1 MTPPPS
7 KKPRLSPS
15 PCPCP
20 SLATPSLTTPSLTD
34 TRTEKSDSGRPAIKG
49 SAVSQSAAEAAVGI
63 TEFVNAALPAW
74 TGVLKTRYTDF
85 LVNEVDPL
93 GRVVH
98 LTSLAP
104 PPSASDRPSAKDE
117 RFNAAKATAAASATT
132 PATAVEAKAS
142 AVEQLSAFVPADVA
156 AAIVALS
163 VAAPGAAEAITTPAI
178 AGKEDRGAFHALV
191 RTLFASALVTET
203 LTATAGPTAA
213 AEGAIAVKRSNPAA
227 AATDRRRSRRGGKNH
242 RNPKQAGWQQL
253 GGEYCH
259 FTLYKENRDTMDV
272 VSLLGR
278 LLRFPPPNSHH
289 HRGHGPG
296 SGGGNRA
303 ISFAGTK
310 DRRAVTVQRCAAY
323 RVTAERLAALN
334 AGSGSGGGLH
344 GARLGDF
351 AYRPQGLAL
360 GELTG
365 NEFAITLRRAASG
378 QPGVSLGDAASAAVA
393 AVARSGFANY
403 FGLQRF
409 GSHAV
414 STAAVGAR
422 LLRADWHGAV
432 SLILSYSPEL
442 LGVAGEAGEAGES
455 SEAGEANEASEAEE
469 AGETGESG
477 QAEEAGEAE
486 EAGPPGPADMRKVA
500 QDDRTRAEACHA
512 FLAGH
517 DPVKAHALMPRKC
530 VAESAIL
537 RFLAERHN
545 TTAVTAT
552 ATGDGVD
559 WLGAINA
566 IPRQLRSMYAH
577 AYQSLV
583 WNHVASARLR
593 LSPSAVLPG
602 DLVLMTQQTEK
613 MGSAIDVAAEEEG
626 EVDADGEMV
635 VLAAPA
641 ADSGSGF
648 PRARP
653 LTASE
658 ASSGRYTASD
668 VVLPTP
674 GWDVVYPAVPQLQ
687 DVYASVMANDGLDP
701 RRMKRSV
708 REWSLPGSYRP
719 LIGRF
724 VDGRCT
730 CDVQRCRLGEQVV
743 RTDLDAVLAGTAPP
757 GAKRPRAAEEEDDE
771 EPGEHEDVVV
781 LRMRLGTS
789 SYATMALRELMRGG
803 LLAYRPEFGR

>member
-1 MTPPPS
+1 M
-7 KKPRLSPS
+7 
-15 PCPCP
+15 
-20 SLATPSLTTPSLTD
+20 
-34 TRTEKSDSGRPAIKG
+34 
-49 SAVSQSAAEAAVGI
+49 GI
-63 TEFVNAALPAW
+63 NEFVNAALPAW

-93 GRVVH
+93 GHVVH
-98 LTSLAP
+98 LASLAP
-104 PPSASDRPSAKDE
+104 PLPASDRPRAKDE
-117 RFNAAKATAAASATT
+117 RFNVAKATVDTPAAAAAAVAATI
-132 PATAVEAKAS
+132 PAAGAEAKAS
-142 AVEQLSAFVPADVA
+142 AAEQLSAFVPADVA
-156 AAIVALS
+156 TAIAALS
-163 VAAPGAAEAITTPAI
+163 ATPPGTAETITTPAI
-178 AGKEDRGAFHALV
+178 ADKEDRGAFHGLV

-203 LTATAGPTAA
+203 LAGVAGAA
-213 AEGAIAVKRSNPAA
+213 IVVKRSCPAA

-242 RNPKQAGWQQL
+242 RNPKQAGWQLL

-259 FTLYKENRDTMDV
+259 FTLYKENRDTMEV

-278 LLRFPPPNSHH
+278 LLRLPSPNSQ
-289 HRGHGPG
+289 HRGHGHGPGG
-296 SGGGNRA
+296 SGSKA

-323 RVTAERLAALN
+323 RITAERLAALN
-334 AGSGSGGGLH
+334 AGGVGGGGLH

-351 AYRPQGLAL
+351 AYRPQGLTL
-360 GELTG
+360 GDLAG
-365 NEFAITLRRAASG
+365 NEFAITLRRAASA

-393 AVARSGFANY
+393 AVTRSGFANY

-422 LLRADWHGAV
+422 LLRADWCGAV
-432 SLILSYSPEL
+432 HLILSYSAEL
-442 LGVAGEAGEAGES
+442 LSPAGEASEAGGANEAGETREANEAGGSNEAGEAGEAGEAD
-455 SEAGEANEASEAEE
+455 EADEAPLVDP
-469 AGETGESG
+469 
-477 QAEEAGEAE
+477 
-486 EAGPPGPADMRKVA
+486 AGPAGVGGDTRKVA
-500 QDDRTRAEACHA
+500 QDDRARAEACHA

-517 DPVKAHALMPRKC
+517 DPTKAHSLMPRKC

-537 RFLAERHN
+537 RYLAERHN
-545 TTAVTAT
+545 AAT
-552 ATGDGVD
+552 ATD

-566 IPRQLRSMYAH
+566 IPRPLRSMYAH

-602 DLVLMTQQTEK
+602 DLVLVIQQTEK
-613 MGSAIDVAAEEEG
+613 EAGAIEAEAEEEEA

-641 ADSGSGF
+641 AADAGSDSGF
-648 PRARP
+648 QRARP

-658 ASSGRYTASD
+658 ASSGRYTLND

-674 GWDVVYPAVPQLQ
+674 GWDIVYPAIPQLQ
-687 DVYASVMANDGLDP
+687 DVYAAVMANDSLDP

-724 VDGRCT
+724 VDGQCA
-730 CDVQRCRLGEQVV
+730 CEVLRCRVGEQVV
-743 RTDLDAVLAGTAPP
+743 WTDLDAILAG
-757 GAKRPRAAEEEDDE
+757 GRHRRAAEEGGGAGE
-771 EPGEHEDVVV
+771 EAGEHEDVVV